1 MSTGKYSPLC
11 PHSSEPGWDM
21 FRFNCYGEVSEEWS
35 QEVYE
40 DGIEYNEKT
49 MFGNYDSEGF
59 DSYGYSAFDADG
71 EYVGIG
77 NGIDRYGY
85 TEDDYLMDSINGGNL
100 YYDLQGWGG
109 TPPLTH
115 FIRNKE

>member
-11 PHSSEPGWDM
+11 PHANESGWEM
-21 FRFNCYGEVSEEWS
+21 FKYNCYGEVPADWN

-40 DGIEYNEKT
+40 DGIEYDEKT
-49 MFGNYDSEGF
+49 MFGDYDSEGF

-77 NGIDRYGY
+77 DGIDRYGY
-85 TEDDYLMDSINGGNL
+85 TEMDYLTDSINGGNL
-100 YYDLQGWGG
+100 HSDLQCGYG
-109 TPPLTH
+109 TPLTA
-115 FIRNKE
+115 FIREKK

>member
-21 FRFNCYGEVSEEWS
+21 FRFNCYGEVPEEWS

-49 MFGNYDSEGF
+49 MFGGYDSEGF

>member
-11 PHSSEPGWDM
+11 PHADESNWDAYK
-21 FRFNCYGEVSEEWS
+21 FNCYGEVPEEWS

-49 MFGNYDSEGF
+49 MFGDYDSEGF

-85 TEDDYLMDSINGGNL
+85 TENDYLMDSINGGNL
-100 YYDLQGWGG
+100 YYDLQGWGR
-109 TPPLTH
+109 TPLTH